1 MYEKLQSALAFLNS
15 PFKAAVAWLA
25 AHPKG
30 AFIIITALV
39 VAHLFI
45 R

>member
-1 MYEKLQSALAFLNS
+1 MPEQLKAVFAKLNS

-39 VAHLFI
+39 VAHLFV